1 MSEYILELKDITKRF
16 SGVTVLEKVTFQ
28 LKHGEVHALMGENG
42 AGKST
47 LMKIL
52 MGIYNADE
60 GEILLEGSPVAIRS
74 PKQALENGIAMI
86 HQELNPVLD
95 LSIAENIFLGKEMR
109 NAMGLVRKKAMEEET
124 KKWLQEIGLEVSPSA
139 LMRSLSVAQMQMV
152 EIAKALSWNAKIIIM
167 DEPTAS
173 LTVREVEVLFGL
185 IRQLRARDVAI
196 IYISHKMDEIFQIA
210 DRVTVLRDGKFIGQN
225 VIGELNKD
233 ILISMMVGR
242 DIQEIYPKETV
253 PIGEVALE
261 IRNLSVPGRVHDVSF
276 NVRRGEILGVA
287 GLVGAGRSEMMEA
300 IFGVRRKSAG
310 EILVNGEAV
319 DINAPQKAVTKK
331 MAFITEDRKVTGLN
345 LIGSVRE
352 NITIV
357 SIRDLCTARLVSRK
371 KCVKAAE
378 KYIGA
383 LKIRTDSPEKQVQY
397 LSGGNQQKIAI
408 AKWLLSEP
416 DIIILDE
423 PTRGIDVGAKRD
435 IYLLIGEFAKAG
447 KAVIMISSEMPE
459 VMGMSDRIMVVADG
473 KVTGF
478 VDRADFDEETIMHMQ
493 FGTMKDTTEAEAV

>member
-1 MSEYILELKDITKRF
+1 MSEYILELRDITKRF
-16 SGVTVLEKVTFQ
+16 SGVTVLEKVTFR
-28 LKHGEVHALMGENG
+28 LKRGEVHALMGENG

-60 GEILLEGSPVAIRS
+60 GETVLEGSPVTIRS

-95 LSIAENIFLGKEMR
+95 LSIAENIFLGKEKR
-109 NAMGLVRKKAMEEET
+109 NKLGLVRKKEMEEET
-124 KKWLQEIGLEVSPSA
+124 KKWLKEIGLEVSPGTM
-139 LMRSLSVAQMQMV
+139 MRSLSVAQMQMV

-173 LTVREVEVLFGL
+173 LTVREVEVLFSL
-185 IRQLRARDVAI
+185 IRQLRERDVAI

-210 DRVTVLRDGKFIGQN
+210 DRVTVLRDGKLIEEN
-225 VIGELNKD
+225 PISELNKD
-233 ILISMMVGR
+233 LLISMMVGR
-242 DIQEIYPKETV
+242 DIQEIYPKDTV

-261 IRNLSVPGRVHDVSF
+261 VKNLSVPGKVKNVSF
-276 NVRRGEILGVA
+276 NVRKGEILGVA
-287 GLVGAGRSEMMEA
+287 GLVGAGRSEMVEA
-300 IFGVRRKSAG
+300 IFGVRRKSSG
-310 EILVNGEAV
+310 EVYVNGEKAE
-319 DINAPQKAVTKK
+319 ITAPQKAVAKK

-352 NITIV
+352 NMTII

-378 KYIGA
+378 KYISSM
-383 LKIRTDSPEKQVQY
+383 KIRTDSPEKLVQY

-447 KAVIMISSEMPE
+447 KAVVMISSEMPE
-459 VMGMSDRIMVVADG
+459 VMGMSDRIMVLADG
-473 KVTGF
+473 EVTGF

>member
-16 SGVTVLEKVTFQ
+16 SGVTVLENVSFR
-28 LKHGEVHALMGENG
+28 LKRGEVHALMGENG

-60 GEILLEGSPVAIRS
+60 GETVLEGSPAVIRS
-74 PKQALENGIAMI
+74 PKQALESGIAMI

-95 LSIAENIFLGKEMR
+95 LSIAENIFLGKELR
-109 NAMGLVRKKAMEEET
+109 NKVGLVRKKAMEKET
-124 KKWLQEIGLEVSPSA
+124 VKWLKEIGLDVSPST
-139 LMRSLSVAQMQMV
+139 LMRTLSVAQMQMV
-152 EIAKALSWNAKIIIM
+152 EIAKALSWDAKVIIM

-173 LTVREVEVLFGL
+173 LTVREVEVLFSL
-185 IRQLRARDVAI
+185 IQQLCQRNVAI

-210 DRVTVLRDGKFIGQN
+210 HRVTVLRDGKY
-225 VIGELNKD
+225 IGENTIDELDKNT
-233 ILISMMVGR
+233 LISMMVGR
-242 DIQEIYPKETV
+242 DIQGIYPKETA

-261 IRNLSVPGRVHDVSF
+261 VKNLSVPGKVKDVSF
-276 NVRRGEILGVA
+276 SVRKGEILGIA
-287 GLVGAGRSEMMEA
+287 GLVGAGRSEMVEA
-300 IFGVRRKSAG
+300 IFGVRKKSSG
-310 EILVNGEAV
+310 EIFINGEKAE
-319 DINAPQKAVTKK
+319 ITTPRKAVAKK
-331 MAFITEDRKVTGLN
+331 IAFITEDRKVTGLN

-352 NITIV
+352 NMTII

-371 KCVKAAE
+371 KCAKATE
-378 KYIGA
+378 KYIA
-383 LKIRTDSPEKQVQY
+383 SMKIRTDSPEKLVQY

-435 IYLLIGEFAKAG
+435 IYLLIG
-447 KAVIMISSEMPE
+447 
-459 VMGMSDRIMVVADG
+459 
-473 KVTGF
+473 
-478 VDRADFDEETIMHMQ
+478 
-493 FGTMKDTTEAEAV
+493 

>member
-28 LKHGEVHALMGENG
+28 LKRGEVHALMGENG

-109 NAMGLVRKKAMEEET
+109 NTVGLVRKKAMEEET
-124 KKWLQEIGLEVSPSA
+124 QKWLKEIGLEVSPSA

-261 IRNLSVPGRVHDVSF
+261 VRNLSVPGRVENASF
-276 NVRRGEILGVA
+276 SVRRGEVLGVA

-300 IFGVRRKSAG
+300 IFGVRKKSAG

-319 DINAPQKAVTKK
+319 DITAPRKAVAKK